1 MSKKKPTIDDVATLS
16 GVARTTVSRVINDG
30 PNVRPSM
37 RRRVM
42 EAIDQL
48 GYKVNVQARNLAAGS
63 SRQIVLIHES
73 NLEAEPN
80 SYYHSGL
87 ELGALTSCARHGY
100 QLTTQAVD
108 YQAGGWRER
117 ILSFIESGRCDGLI
131 LPPPFSDEP
140 DLVRAIMAADCPV
153 VCISAGE
160 TVRAIAPSI
169 GIDDET
175 AGYDMARYLIALGH
189 RRLAYIKGLE
199 GHISAEGRYAGFVR
213 ALTEVGIDPA
223 SIASARGNFTFRSG
237 IECTEHIL
245 AARDD
250 ITVIVCGNDDMAAG
264 AMLVCHKHGLTI
276 PTRISVVGFDD
287 TPLSDIMWP
296 PLTTV
301 HQPIKEIARRA
312 ADLLIRR
319 VEGGTPGDEA
329 VHEFVGHRIV
339 ERQSAA
345 PPVNASSNLPFPIA
359 PESQLD

>member
-30 PNVRPSM
+30 PNVRPSV
-37 RRRVM
+37 RHRVM

-48 GYKVNVQARNLAAGS
+48 GYRVNVQARNLATGN

-87 ELGALTSCARHGY
+87 ELGALTGCAEHGY

-117 ILSFIESGRCDGLI
+117 IMSFIESGRCDGLI

-140 DLVRAIMAADCPV
+140 GLVSAVMAADCPV

-160 TVRAIAPSI
+160 TVRAIAPSF

-189 RRLAYIKGLE
+189 RRMAYIKGLE
-199 GHISAEGRYAGFVR
+199 GHISAEGRHAGFLR
-213 ALTEVGIDPA
+213 ALGEAGIDPA
-223 SIASARGNFTFRSG
+223 SSIAARGNFTFRSG
-237 IECTEHIL
+237 IECAEQIL
-245 AARDD
+245 AARGDA
-250 ITVIVCGNDDMAAG
+250 TVIVCANDDMAAG
-264 AMLVCHKHGLTI
+264 AMLVCHKHGLAI
-276 PTRISVVGFDD
+276 PGDISVVGFDD

-312 ADLLIRR
+312 ANLLVKQI
-319 VEGGTPGDEA
+319 ENGGAIDA
-329 VHEFVGHRIV
+329 VRPEFVGHRII
-339 ERQSAA
+339 ERESAAA
-345 PPVNASSNLPFPIA
+345 PPTLA
-359 PESQLD
+359 

>member
-1 MSKKKPTIDDVATLS
+1 VSTKKPTIDDVATLS

-30 PNVRPSM
+30 PNVRPTM

-48 GYKVNVQARNLAAGS
+48 GYQVNVQARNLAAGN

-87 ELGALTSCARHGY
+87 ELGALTSCAQHGY

-108 YQAGGWRER
+108 YQAGGWHAR
-117 ILSFIESGRCDGLI
+117 IMSFVESGRCDGLI

-140 DLVRAIMAADCPV
+140 DLVLAIMAADCPV

-160 TVRAIAPSI
+160 AVRAIAPSI

-175 AGYDMARYLIALGH
+175 AGYDMGRYLITLGH

-199 GHISAEGRYAGFVR
+199 GHISAEGRHAGFVR
-213 ALTEVGIDPA
+213 ALVEAGIDPA
-223 SIASARGNFTFRSG
+223 SSLAARGNFTFRSG
-237 IECTEHIL
+237 IECTERIL
-245 AARDD
+245 EERDD
-250 ITVIVCGNDDMAAG
+250 VTVIVCANDDMAAG
-264 AMLVCHKHGLTI
+264 AMLVCHKHGLAI
-276 PTRISVVGFDD
+276 PARISVVGFDD

-312 ADLLIRR
+312 ASLLVKSI
-319 VEGGTPGDEA
+319 EGGGSGGGQQ
-329 VHEFVGHRIV
+329 HQFVGHRIV

-345 PPVNASSNLPFPIA
+345 SPP
-359 PESQLD
+359 